1 MDKQFLFERCAAL
14 SASPVLNERQIG
26 WSGRWTL
33 MGDFVVC
40 SQCLVAQPI
49 DMADQA
55 FMHLPGCMAIQYG
68 LHPWHEL
75 SAVLSQLP
83 PLIKEPLH

>member
-1 MDKQFLFERCAAL
+1 MNRNVIFERCVEL
-14 SASPVLNERQIG
+14 SASQVLNEQQIG

-49 DMADQA
+49 DMAHQK
-55 FMHLPGCMAIQYG
+55 FVHLPGCLATQYG
-68 LHPWHEL
+68 AYPWQEL
-75 SAVLSQLP
+75 SSLLKQIPQL
-83 PLIKEPLH
+83 LH